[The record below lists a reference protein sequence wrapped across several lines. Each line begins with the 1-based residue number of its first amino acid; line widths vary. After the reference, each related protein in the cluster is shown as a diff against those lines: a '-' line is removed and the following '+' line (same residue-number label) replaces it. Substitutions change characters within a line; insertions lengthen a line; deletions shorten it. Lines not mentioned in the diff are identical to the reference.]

1 MLTLTGD
8 VLVFAGG
15 FVACWFCKDAIL
27 KWALGAK
34 SLADKLEA
42 KAATIKA
49 AL

>member
-1 MLTLTGD
+1 MLTLISD
-8 VLVFAGG
+8 ALVFVGG
-15 FVACWFCKDAIL
+15 FVACWFCKDTIL

-42 KAATIKA
+42 KAAIIKG